1 MGPLIHLSVGGR
13 SAFQSRRVRC
23 TEHLLGRRIT
33 VKEGRNRLIEEIG
46 ELALQYD
53 MDYFG

>member
-13 SAFQSRRVRC
+13 SAFQSRRVRF